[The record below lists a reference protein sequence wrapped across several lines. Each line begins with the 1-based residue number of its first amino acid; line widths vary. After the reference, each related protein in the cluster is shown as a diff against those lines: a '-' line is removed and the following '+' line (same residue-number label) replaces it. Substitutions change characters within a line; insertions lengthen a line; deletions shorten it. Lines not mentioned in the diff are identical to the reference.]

1 MLKTLGTFARIWG
14 RSLDKFG
21 QSFQGS
27 AVYVETL
34 VPQTQYVAHNDKSPT
49 VSNICFVAQNKAPLT
64 LGCKKHKRRHVRV
77 HLIPTLNNRD
87 SATALSKFRSILPS
101 KNQILRDIKES
112 LRETAPPTRH

>member
-1 MLKTLGTFARIWG
+1 MIKTLGTFARIWG

-49 VSNICFVAQNKAPLT
+49 VSNICFVAPIHYFSSPRTRERPL
-64 LGCKKHKRRHVRV
+64 
-77 HLIPTLNNRD
+77 
-87 SATALSKFRSILPS
+87 ALV
-101 KNQILRDIKES
+101 
-112 LRETAPPTRH
+112 